1 MGFVGMENSKSPVAS
16 RRLLAVL
23 KEKGNDVTSND
34 DAATNN
40 STNAAEVVLLSG
52 KNTHRPN
59 PTAGKLRAQERAEA
73 SHERLADPP
82 GGIPGAGGVVG
93 KAEIPGGWLTAK

>member
-1 MGFVGMENSKSPVAS
+1 MTPIDGGTN
-16 RRLLAVL
+16 
-23 KEKGNDVTSND
+23 
-34 DAATNN
+34 NN
-40 STNAAEVVLLSG
+40 STNAAEVVSPRFG
-52 KNTHRPN
+52 KPLQRPN

-93 KAEIPGGWLTAK
+93 KAEIPGGAARLRTPSLSFV